1 MNKQTVYVPIKVED
15 EDRVKIPSSVP
26 EDEWGVHRTHCC
38 KKHGCKYGYEYCPVV
53 LGHVKQDHKCESGD
67 FDNGCFEPEIA
78 ELQKQEGYF
87 FTEEQL
93 NQLLSDVIKDALDTA
108 ADKAVTINTYKTRW
122 SGLNKESYVE
132 PDVYKESIT
141 NTFDITYQKHKV

>member
-1 MNKQTVYVPIKVED
+1 MTPTKQTVYLPIKVED

-38 KKHGCKYGYEYCPVV
+38 KKHGCKYGDEYCPVV
-53 LGHVKQDHKCESGD
+53 LGHVKQDYKCESGD

-87 FTEEQL
+87 FTPEQF

-108 ADKAVTINTYKTRW
+108 YENASLITV
-122 SGLNKESYVE
+122 
-132 PDVYKESIT
+132 DVDGSDTCDLDKESIT
-141 NTFDITYQKHKV
+141 NTFDTTFQKHKV